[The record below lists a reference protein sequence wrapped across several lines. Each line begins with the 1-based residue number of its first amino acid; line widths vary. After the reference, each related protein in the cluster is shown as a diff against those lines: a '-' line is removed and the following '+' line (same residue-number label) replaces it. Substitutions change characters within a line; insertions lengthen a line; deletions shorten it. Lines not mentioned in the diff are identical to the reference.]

1 MSAHLSIH
9 DVLETAKQKLG
20 GISACLNDSK
30 AFAQAVSDFDVWLAG
45 HSTQLASAAEL
56 NADMREK
63 IADILRRL
71 TRLEFQARHNAHLV
85 SDMQTYLQEDKP
97 LEPYA
102 PETAQALTPP
112 PPSERTNERDGDLVA
127 PQNPAAKAYAAQNQ
141 AMQQASPE

>member
-1 MSAHLSIH
+1 MSAQLSIN
-9 DVLETAKQKLG
+9 DALETAKQKLG
-20 GISACLNDSK
+20 GVSARLNDSK
-30 AFAQAVSDFDVWLAG
+30 AFAKAVSEFDIWLAG
-45 HSTQLASAAEL
+45 HSTQLASASEL

-63 IADILRRL
+63 IAEILRRL

-102 PETAQALTPP
+102 PKTAQASGPP
-112 PPSERTNERDGDLVA
+112 PPSETTNERDGNGVT

-141 AMQQASPE
+141 AIQQASPE

>member
-30 AFAQAVSDFDVWLAG
+30 AFANAVSGFEIWLAG

-112 PPSERTNERDGDLVA
+112 PPSERTNERDGNLVA
-127 PQNPAAKAYAAQNQ
+127 SQNPAAKAYAAQNQ
-141 AMQQASPE
+141 AIQQASPE

>member
-30 AFAQAVSDFDVWLAG
+30 AFAQAVSDFDVWLAE

-56 NADMREK
+56 NADTREK
-63 IADILRRL
+63 VADILRRL

-85 SDMQTYLQEDKP
+85 SDMQSYLQEDKP
-97 LEPYA
+97 IEPYA
-102 PETAQALTPP
+102 PKTGQALGPP
-112 PPSERTNERDGDLVA
+112 LPPETREEHDGDNVT
-127 PQNPAAKAYAAQNQ
+127 PQNPAVKAYAAQNQ
-141 AMQQASPE
+141 AIQQISPE

>member
-9 DVLETAKQKLG
+9 DVLETAMQKLG

-30 AFAQAVSDFDVWLAG
+30 AFAKAASDFEIWLAG
-45 HSTQLASAAEL
+45 HSTQLASANEL

-112 PPSERTNERDGDLVA
+112 PPSERTNERDGNLVA

-141 AMQQASPE
+141 AIQQASPE

>member
-30 AFAQAVSDFDVWLAG
+30 AFTQAVSDFDVWLAE
-45 HSTQLASAAEL
+45 HSTQLAFAAEL
-56 NADMREK
+56 NADTREK
-63 IADILRRL
+63 VADILRRL

-85 SDMQTYLQEDKP
+85 SDMQSYLQEDQP

-112 PPSERTNERDGDLVA
+112 PPSERANERDGNLVE
-127 PQNPAAKAYAAQNQ
+127 PQNPAAKAYASQYQ
-141 AMQQASPE
+141 AIQQTSPE

>member
-9 DVLETAKQKLG
+9 DVLETAMQKLG

-30 AFAQAVSDFDVWLAG
+30 AFAKAVSDFEIWLAG
-45 HSTQLASAAEL
+45 HSTQLASANEL

-63 IADILRRL
+63 IADILRCL

-102 PETAQALTPP
+102 PETPQALTPSLP
-112 PPSERTNERDGDLVA
+112 AERTNERDGNLVA

-141 AMQQASPE
+141 AIQQASPE

>member
-30 AFAQAVSDFDVWLAG
+30 AFAKAVSDFEIWLTG

-56 NADMREK
+56 NADMREN
-63 IADILRRL
+63 IADILRCL

-112 PPSERTNERDGDLVA
+112 PPSERTNERDGNLVA
-127 PQNPAAKAYAAQNQ
+127 SQNPAAKAYAAQNQ
-141 AMQQASPE
+141 AIQQASPE

>member
-9 DVLETAKQKLG
+9 DVLETAQQKLG

-30 AFAQAVSDFDVWLAG
+30 AFAKAVSDFEIWLAG
-45 HSTQLASAAEL
+45 HSTQLASADEL

-63 IADILRRL
+63 IADILRRI

-112 PPSERTNERDGDLVA
+112 PPSERTNERDGNLVV
-127 PQNPAAKAYAAQNQ
+127 PQKPAAKAYAAQNQ
-141 AMQQASPE
+141 AIQQASPE